1 MSFRLKR
8 FLPKLLDGLRHS
20 ERPVFPEQSLRKA
33 DAECF
38 ALMREHKILV
48 AAGLREIVNHE
59 VHGAMD
65 VIWVEGK
72 PFLTDPEAPCRELVE
87 IDTEDLRLS
96 AFCHKSMMRW
106 IAATNDMDGESATQ
120 GALWTIGTSRISGA
134 RCHVLY
140 YSGKQNW
147 QQLVLAIRHSEFA
160 EAPSN
165 MPKLLITPIAIPL
178 PATELQRLDTL
189 NIQIEPLYKLAGTK
203 SIDLQLASIQMASSA
218 DVCVFRRA
226 GDSWEI
232 GFQTNRPL
240 LIPNKSGMSEI
251 WLLLRNPGKEFK
263 AYEIT
268 NELHGLDQKHEPVR
282 SAGTTPR
289 SAATPEAKNK
299 INELLRAIE
308 HAKDDGNEIELKYAE
323 EDLSTLLG
331 QLGVRDSY
339 RGLVQR
345 ENNDFQ
351 KERESMAK
359 AIKRSIANM
368 EAVKA
373 GDLQKH
379 LKQHIKTGDVF
390 SYAPPEI
397 PRWQTQ

>member
-120 GALWTIGTSRISGA
+120 GALWTIGTSRISGV

-140 YSGKQNW
+140 YSGKQ
-147 QQLVLAIRHSEFA
+147 
-160 EAPSN
+160 
-165 MPKLLITPIAIPL
+165 
-178 PATELQRLDTL
+178 
-189 NIQIEPLYKLAGTK
+189 Y
-203 SIDLQLASIQMASSA
+203 
-218 DVCVFRRA
+218 
-226 GDSWEI
+226 
-232 GFQTNRPL
+232 
-240 LIPNKSGMSEI
+240 
-251 WLLLRNPGKEFK
+251 
-263 AYEIT
+263 
-268 NELHGLDQKHEPVR
+268 
-282 SAGTTPR
+282 
-289 SAATPEAKNK
+289 
-299 INELLRAIE
+299 
-308 HAKDDGNEIELKYAE
+308 
-323 EDLSTLLG
+323 
-331 QLGVRDSY
+331 
-339 RGLVQR
+339 
-345 ENNDFQ
+345 
-351 KERESMAK
+351 
-359 AIKRSIANM
+359 
-368 EAVKA
+368 
-373 GDLQKH
+373 
-379 LKQHIKTGDVF
+379 
-390 SYAPPEI
+390 
-397 PRWQTQ
+397 